1 MTGDSQFSGTR
12 PDGGA
17 RIEIMS
23 YSPQGCEEILGASL
37 DDCARVKDSIGVV
50 WINVDGLADER
61 TVHGLAD
68 LMGLHS
74 LTTEDILNTAQRPKM
89 EEFEHYV
96 FFALRVLAYDE
107 AVGAVGNR
115 NLSVVLGKGCV
126 VTFQESGDGGLLESV
141 RERIRSGKGRIRG
154 EGADYLAYAVMDT
167 VVDKYFDVLEKLGD
181 RIEDLDDRILSAPD
195 GTHMKELHQLKRETL
210 FLRKAVWP
218 LREEIS
224 SLEKSDSTLVGPSV
238 KPFLRDLYD
247 HTIEIIDMIETN
259 RDIVSGMH
267 DTFLSAISNRMNE
280 IMKVL
285 TIIGTIFIPLTFIS
299 GIYGMNFEHMPELKW
314 PLGYFAVLGLMA
326 VLVAGML
333 AAFRKRKWL

>member
-12 PDGGA
+12 PHGGT
-17 RIEIMS
+17 RIEIMN
-23 YSPQGCEEILGASL
+23 YSPQGFEEIQDASL
-37 DDCARVKDSIGVV
+37 DDCARARDSAGVL
-50 WINVDGLADER
+50 WINVDGLSDER

-68 LMGLHS
+68 LTGLHP
-74 LTTEDILNTAQRPKM
+74 LTTEDILNTAQRPKT
-89 EEFEHYV
+89 EDFERYI

-107 AVGAVGNR
+107 AAGAVGNR
-115 NLSVVLGKGCV
+115 NLSVVLGKGWV
-126 VTFQESGDGGLLESV
+126 VTFQESGDRGLLESV
-141 RERIRSGKGRIRG
+141 RGHIRSGIGRIRG

-195 GTHMKELHQLKRETL
+195 GAHMKELHQLKRETL

-224 SLEKSDSTLVGPSV
+224 SLEKSDSPLVGSSV

-267 DTFLSAISNRMNE
+267 DTFLSDISNRMNE

-299 GIYGMNFEHMPELKW
+299 GIYGMNFEYMPELKW

>member
-1 MTGDSQFSGTR
+1 MAGDSQFSGACPKDVT
-12 PDGGA
+12 
-17 RIEIMS
+17 RIEIMR
-23 YSPQGCEEILGASL
+23 YSPQGCEEIRDVSL
-37 DDCARVKDSIGVV
+37 DDCALAKNFTGVV
-50 WINVDGLADER
+50 WITVDGLADVR

-68 LMGLHS
+68 LMGLHP

-126 VTFQESGDGGLLESV
+126 VTFQESGDGALLESV

-181 RIEDLDDRILSAPD
+181 RIEDLEDRILSAPD
-195 GTHMKELHQLKRETL
+195 GAHMKELHQLKRETL

-299 GIYGMNFEHMPELKW
+299 GIYGMNFEYMPELKW